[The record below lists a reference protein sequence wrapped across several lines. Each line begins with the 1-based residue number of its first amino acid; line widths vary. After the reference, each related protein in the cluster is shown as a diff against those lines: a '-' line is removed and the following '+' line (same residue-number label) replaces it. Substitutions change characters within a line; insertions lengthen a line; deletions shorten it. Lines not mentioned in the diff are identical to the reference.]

1 MNTAFPSTTNS
12 AAGRLPS
19 FIALGLLLLVVTLAL
34 AALLAGVKS
43 RGARPPL
50 PVLGPVD
57 EFTLT
62 NQAGAPVSLADL
74 RGRVWVADI
83 IFTRCPGPCLRM
95 SRQMKELQTELP
107 AGSRARLV
115 SLTTDPDFDSPPV
128 LTTYAGRFGTDTNRW
143 MFLTGT
149 KREIGSLAVGSLKL
163 SVVEKKPA
171 ERDSPEDLFVHSTI
185 LVIVDQHARLR
196 GIFQTGGEGVDW
208 PAEKRRI
215 LAAVKQLE
223 RER

>member
-1 MNTAFPSTTNS
+1 MNTASPSPANS

-19 FIALGLLLLVVTLAL
+19 SSVLGLLLLVVTLAL

-43 RGARPPL
+43 RAARPPL
-50 PVLGPVD
+50 PVFGPVD
-57 EFTLT
+57 DFTLT
-62 NQAGAPVSLADL
+62 NQAGAAVSLADL
-74 RGRVWVADI
+74 RGCVWVADI
-83 IFTRCPGPCLRM
+83 IFTRCPGPCFRM
-95 SRQMKELQTELP
+95 SRQMKELQNELP

-115 SLTTDPDFDSPPV
+115 SLTTDPDFDSPAV
-128 LTTYAGRFGTDTNRW
+128 LTAYAGRFGTDTNRW

-149 KREIGSLAVGSLKL
+149 KREIGRLAVGSLKL

-171 ERDSPEDLFVHSTI
+171 ERESPEDLFVHSTL
-185 LVIVDQHARLR
+185 LVVVDQHARLR